1 MPRDFATAAA
11 NVEEFP
17 RPIRAV
23 NLDDFLQLI
32 LPPKEQILAPWLPTK
47 GLCMVFAPR
56 GVGKT
61 HFGLGVAYAV
71 ASGGPY
77 LCWQAK
83 KPRKVLLL
91 DGEMPAVNLQERLA
105 SIVQNAPMSPPDSD
119 YIRLLASDLCE
130 FGLPDLATEE
140 GQREIEPHLGDA
152 DLIVVDNLS
161 TLARSGKEN
170 EADSW
175 GLMQSW
181 ALRLRRDGRSVLF
194 VHHAGKGGEQRGTSK
209 REDVMDTIDYSIRLD
224 PDFVM
229 FNVLTPFP
237 GTTLYD
243 EGMRDG
249 VLDVTPWTNFMLAPR
264 EDFKAQV
271 WDEYFTRAELRE
283 MLEVA
288 YRRFY
293 WRPKFI
299 VRNITQIQS
308 PKDFMRKATA
318 GLRMLAS

>member
-209 REDVMDTIDYSIRLD
+209 REDVMDTVIKLSRPADYCATEGAR
-224 PDFVM
+224 
-229 FNVLTPFP
+229 FNVEFTKSRGFSGADAEPFEALYRD
-237 GTTLYD
+237 GIWSTRKLEDVRTTQALSLAA
-243 EGMRDG
+243 EGMTQRDI
-249 VLDVTPWTNFMLAPR
+249 AS
-264 EDFKAQV
+264 
-271 WDEYFTRAELRE
+271 ELG
-283 MLEVA
+283 
-288 YRRFY
+288 
-293 WRPKFI
+293 I
-299 VRNITQIQS
+299 
-308 PKDFMRKATA
+308 
-318 GLRMLAS
+318 GLGSVNRMLKKAKIGDEQ